1 MAVDAE
7 CTNSHSFLYNK
18 ICLTGDCKTIEVS
31 ILHRN
36 PFLKEPFMKKRGA
49 LQYPLPLGFFV
60 HGQQD
65 LQIVGVS
72 KIGMVAVDPSTM
84 FSLLGATATGSERV
98 KVLQSKGR

>member
-18 ICLTGDCKTIEVS
+18 TCLTGDCKTIEVS

-49 LQYPLPLGFFV
+49 LQYSLPLDFFV

-65 LQIVGVS
+65 
-72 KIGMVAVDPSTM
+72 
-84 FSLLGATATGSERV
+84 F
-98 KVLQSKGR
+98 